1 MPSAP
6 PVMRMILDFKEGYWA
21 NWAWGFLGGGGGGGG
36 LLLLLLLLSGAE
48 EDMMVGWS

>member
-21 NWAWGFLGGGGGGGG
+21 NWACGFLGGGGGG
-36 LLLLLLLLSGAE
+36 LLLLLLSGAE
-48 EDMMVGWS
+48 EDMMVSWS